1 MLRALASMAENQYHS
16 SPLKLILTF
25 ATAASAPMLKRL
37 FRRTPAPAE
46 PKRCDECPLAACAS
60 GCQAAVL
67 RMECDHGE
75 AHRLRGMGLF
85 EGSCVRVLDSRN
97 GMLLE
102 VKGSKLALGDQLAR
116 TITVLPLGV

>member
-1 MLRALASMAENQYHS
+1 
-16 SPLKLILTF
+16 LKLILTLR
-25 ATAASAPMLKRL
+25 PPLMLKRL
-37 FRRTPAPAE
+37 FRRTPAPAA
-46 PKRCDECPLAACAS
+46 PRPRCAECPLAACAS

-85 EGSCVRVLDSRN
+85 EGTCVRVLDSRN

-102 VKGSKLALGDQLAR
+102 VKGSRLALGEQLAR
-116 TITVLPLGV
+116 TITVLPLGA

>member
-1 MLRALASMAENQYHS
+1 
-16 SPLKLILTF
+16 
-25 ATAASAPMLKRL
+25 MLKRI
-37 FRRTPAPAE
+37 FTRHKAPAA
-46 PKRCDECPLAACAS
+46 PQQRCAECPLAACAS
-60 GCQAAVL
+60 GCKAAVL

-102 VKGSKLALGDQLAR
+102 VKGSRLALGESLAR
-116 TITVLPLGV
+116 TIKVLPLEA

>member
-1 MLRALASMAENQYHS
+1 
-16 SPLKLILTF
+16 LKLILTF
-25 ATAASAPMLKRL
+25 SAVRHTGPMLKRL
-37 FRRTPAPAE
+37 FRRTKAPAA
-46 PKRCDECPLAACAS
+46 PTGRCAECPLAACAN

-85 EGSCVRVLDSRN
+85 EGTCVRVLDSRN

-102 VKGSKLALGDQLAR
+102 VKGSKLALGEQLAR
-116 TITVLPLGV
+116 TITVLPLGA